1 MHEDII
7 LRIHKAVREKRY
19 IFTDH
24 ALEEADNDDL
34 TLSDII
40 WILLNGDLDSILTDD
55 PRGTRYVV
63 RGDMD
68 ELEVDVV
75 CRFNQE
81 GILYNYCICCL
92 LGDCH
97 VKSFISM

>member
-1 MHEDII
+1 MNDAI
-7 LRIHKAVREKRY
+7 LRHVHQAVKEKRY

-34 TLSDII
+34 SISDIV
-40 WILLNGDLDSILTDD
+40 WVLLNGDLDSIFTDD
-55 PRGTRYVV
+55 PRGTRYVI
-63 RGDMD
+63 RGDIE

-81 GILYNYCICCL
+81 GILLIIITVYVVDL
-92 LGDCH
+92 
-97 VKSFISM
+97 

>member
-1 MHEDII
+1 MNESI
-7 LRIHKAVREKRY
+7 LGRIRNAVREKRY

-34 TLSDII
+34 ILSDII
-40 WILLNGDLDSILTDD
+40 WILLNGDLDSILMDD
-55 PRGTRYVV
+55 SRGTRYVV
-63 RGDMD
+63 RGDID

-81 GILYNYCICCL
+81 GILLI
-92 LGDCH
+92 
-97 VKSFISM
+97 IIT